1 MSGTYA
7 RLVRTL
13 PLLAAV
19 GLAAGCEL
27 TETCDPDVDPNCV
40 YSDIG
45 DAGSDTATGCGTLGE
60 GQSRC
65 IDASSMQVC
74 RDGSLRVES
83 CGAGSCQGDACTN
96 AIRYVR
102 IVDGTVTLSGQHP
115 GADIDAI
122 ALQSGGQTFYA
133 LRVTDSFIPTNVSN
147 RASDVTEI
155 LGPPDHGTDACDLTD
170 GAEHWIS
177 LAGGEIVVTFD
188 RPIVSGDRITV
199 YECAG
204 AAQDEFEVTIGVS
217 ERIEGDFEVIMT
229 SATGTV
235 TATVP

>member
-1 MSGTYA
+1 MSGTHA

-13 PLLAAV
+13 PLFAV
-19 GLAAGCEL
+19 LGLAAGCEL

-40 YSDIG
+40 YTDIG
-45 DAGSDTATGCGTLGE
+45 DTGSDAATGCGTLGE

-65 IDASSMQVC
+65 VDASAMQVC
-74 RDGSLRVES
+74 RNGSLRVES
-83 CGAGSCQGDACTN
+83 CGAGTCQGDACAN
-96 AIRYVR
+96 ATRYVR

-122 ALQSGGQTFYA
+122 ALESGGQTFYA
-133 LRVTDSFIPTNVSN
+133 TRVTDSFIPTNVSN
-147 RASDVTEI
+147 LASDVTEI
-155 LGPPDHGTDACDLTD
+155 LGPPEVGTDECDLSD

-177 LAGGEIVVTFD
+177 LAGGEVVVTFD
-188 RPIVSGDRITV
+188 RPISSGDRITV

-204 AAQDEFEVTIGVS
+204 AAQDEFDVTIGVS
-217 ERIEGDFEVIMT
+217 ERIEGDWRVIMI

-235 TATVP
+235 TAIVP